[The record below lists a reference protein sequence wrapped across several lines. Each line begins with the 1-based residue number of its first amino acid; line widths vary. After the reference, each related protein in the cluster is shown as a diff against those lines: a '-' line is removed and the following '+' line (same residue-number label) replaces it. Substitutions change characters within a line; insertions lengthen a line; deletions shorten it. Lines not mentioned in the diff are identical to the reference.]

1 VGEQIE
7 KLAQFIARTGWDD
20 MPEAVHR
27 RAKLVLLDTIGVT
40 LAAPRGPK

>member
-7 KLAQFIARTGWDD
+7 ELARFVARTGWDD

-27 RAKLVLLDTIGVT
+27 RAKLVTSKRPTG
-40 LAAPRGPK
+40 